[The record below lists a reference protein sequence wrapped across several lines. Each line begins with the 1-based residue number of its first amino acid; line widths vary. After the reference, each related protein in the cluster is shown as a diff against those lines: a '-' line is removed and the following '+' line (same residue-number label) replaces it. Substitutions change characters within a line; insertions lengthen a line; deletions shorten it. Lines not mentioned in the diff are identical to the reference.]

1 MQPWITLLLCGLEE
15 PPCVGGS
22 STPSLAHGMKSFGR
36 AEPESEAISPTGRI
50 YCYFIPVS
58 KSQWLFLSPFGKSLL
73 TGKFAWNYIYLDFS
87 AVLFSSS
94 YSVGW
99 GGDRAWK
106 GTLAGNTSRSSLRI
120 RTENTTGLPTSKHL
134 TNFGGTKPVGRSPQL
149 LPGSSGLSVCE
160 QTV

>member
-1 MQPWITLLLCGLEE
+1 MRT
-15 PPCVGGS
+15 
-22 STPSLAHGMKSFGR
+22 
-36 AEPESEAISPTGRI
+36 AISASPLVTEADWEHCEWELGKGR
-50 YCYFIPVS
+50 
-58 KSQWLFLSPFGKSLL
+58 GE
-73 TGKFAWNYIYLDFS
+73 AWG
-87 AVLFSSS
+87 
-94 YSVGW
+94 VGW